1 MKEIQNKIF
10 FKSDDEFTDF
20 CVAPYAVVKQSEK
33 GTYYVE
39 GEYSDEYLECLEKG
53 NTFVIEDDDSVVF
66 ERQCVSKRVP
76 VEGTNR
82 TTLVQL
88 DVETLRSI
96 GRNKNERMLY
106 EDSTIIYNCLMYD
119 KVI

>member
-1 MKEIQNKIF
+1 MKEVQNKIYF
-10 FKSDDEFTDF
+10 ESDDEFTDF

-39 GEYSDEYLECLEKG
+39 GEYSDEYLECIEQGK
-53 NTFVIEDDDSVVF
+53 TFIIKDEDSMVF

-88 DVETLRSI
+88 DVDNLE
-96 GRNKNERMLY
+96 EY
-106 EDSTIIYNCLMYD
+106 WEE
-119 KVI
+119 